1 MQLRNTEVIE
11 TFQPLYFYIIVKN
24 QKPCSYLITDMSVD
38 PPVQRNLLTS
48 LYLILAGYSV
58 ETGDIEENVVDLN
71 RMGGVKSPLSVGRI
85 GATVNYLGLTY
96 EGVMAT
102 HHNDFDFTSTEIE
115 SPFVKED
122 DPCKADEPDESTP
135 ECPTISPIITVG
147 TLESRKIHIFDSH
160 IIPEACKDNLFTY
173 IIN

>member
-1 MQLRNTEVIE
+1 MAKKRISDDIKATCIRVALLPPEKIETDTYGYSFITEKNLWKKGLQLRNTEVIE

-115 SPFVKED
+115 SPFCERGRSVQ
-122 DPCKADEPDESTP
+122 
-135 ECPTISPIITVG
+135 
-147 TLESRKIHIFDSH
+147 SR
-160 IIPEACKDNLFTY
+160 
-173 IIN
+173 